1 MTTVIEETKPV
12 YRQICAVCEGRGR
25 LGDSPDKSVNRCES
39 CNGTGKESINQ
50 EPADTQEQT

>member
-1 MTTVIEETKPV
+1 MTTVNEQPV